1 MNWLL
6 ICVGII
12 FFVFIIAGI
21 ARGFIKIAVSLTATI
36 ITIVLVIFLTPHVGN
51 MLKKV
56 TPIDKMVRREC
67 TKAMTPSLKDID
79 LSGVEIG
86 GVDLGGVDLSSLGL
100 SDEDLQEALK
110 SVEIPRDL
118 QTKAIE
124 EASLPEIF
132 KSGLLANNN
141 TEMYKELNAKSFP
154 DYVGAYLSKLIINI
168 IAFLL
173 TFLAVTIIV
182 RIIMYAVGLIG
193 ELPIL
198 HGINRLAGGI
208 LGIGTA
214 LVVVWILF
222 MVITLLYAAGI
233 GTKCLDMVY
242 DSKILTFLYES
253 SPLMKWL
260 TVVR

>member
-12 FFVFIIAGI
+12 FLVFIITGI
-21 ARGFIKIAVSLTATI
+21 VRGFIKIAVSLTATI
-36 ITIVLVIFLTPHVGN
+36 ITIVLVTFLTPYVGDI
-51 MLKKV
+51 LKKA

-79 LSGVEIG
+79 LSGVEID
-86 GVDLGGVDLSSLGL
+86 GVDLGSVDLDSLGI

-110 SVEIPRDL
+110 SVEIPRDV
-118 QTKAIE
+118 QSKAIE
-124 EASLPEIF
+124 EAKLPEIF
-132 KSGLLANNN
+132 KKGLLANNN
-141 TEMYKELNAKSFP
+141 TEIYKELKAESFP
-154 DYVGAYLSKLIINI
+154 DYVGAYLSKMIINI

-173 TFLAVTIIV
+173 TFLAVTIIL

-208 LGIGTA
+208 LGMGTA

-233 GTKCLDMVY
+233 ATQCLDMVY
-242 DSKILTFLYES
+242 DNKILTFLYES
-253 SPLMKWL
+253 SPLMKWI
-260 TVVR
+260 TAVR